1 MSRILSAADAEILSE
16 LEGAIEKAIKSS
28 EKEIIKGLQL
38 KVIDQ
43 AVNQYYNDYKPSIYR
58 RSNRIGDAFKMT
70 HILVNGNLSVNIN
83 ANSDRLPQYESKSP
97 RHKSGGEWI
106 SRFDSN
112 FDPEGD
118 DNGMPEKEWI
128 FENFMNG
135 VHPRYFFVKNLGF
148 VNDSAYFMPT
158 HVRVSQNIERFYKHD
173 LKFILTKHLKQ
184 QLK

>member
-28 EKEIIKGLQL
+28 EKEIIKGLQS

-70 HILVNGNLSVNIN
+70 HTLVDGNLSVNIN

-97 RHKSGGEWI
+97 RHKSGEEWT
-106 SRFDSN
+106 SRSNSN

-118 DNGMPEKEWI
+118 DNGIPGKEWI
-128 FENFMNG
+128 FKNFMNG
-135 VHPRYFFVKNLGF
+135 IHPRYFFSKNLGL